1 MLKNFVII
9 KHITLFIL
17 PYIFLYALYI
27 QINGEASS
35 GGGFQAGTI
44 FASTIIGFDLV
55 HGQFKLRQYFSIDL
69 LVSIATIG
77 VLIYALT
84 GMVSILFDD
93 NYLNYYSLA
102 HDKLLAQHIG
112 ISIIEIGVGL
122 CVASVMCLIYS
133 IIAASNIIKNDQIKK
148 H

>member
-9 KHITLFIL
+9 KYITLFIL
-17 PYIFLYALYI
+17 PYIFLYGLYI
-27 QINGEASS
+27 QINGDASP
-35 GGGFQAGTI
+35 GGGFQAGAI

-55 HGQFKLRQYFSIDL
+55 HGQFKLRQYFSTDL
-69 LVSIATIG
+69 LVGMATIG

-84 GMVSILFDD
+84 AMVSILFDD

-102 HDKLLAQHIG
+102 DDKLLAQHIG
-112 ISIIEIGVGL
+112 IFTIEIGVGL

-133 IIAASNIIKNDQIKK
+133 IITASNIRE
-148 H
+148 